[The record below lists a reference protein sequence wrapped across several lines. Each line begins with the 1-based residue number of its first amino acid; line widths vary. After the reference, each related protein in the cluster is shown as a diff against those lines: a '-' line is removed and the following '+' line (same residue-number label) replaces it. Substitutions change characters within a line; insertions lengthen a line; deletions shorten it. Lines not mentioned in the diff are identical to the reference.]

1 MHDGRFKTLKEVL
14 LHYNSLSK
22 VDYVSNELKTPL
34 NLSEDDLNN
43 LEAFLTTLTDAT
55 FLRNEKTSFKRKK
68 IY

>member
-1 MHDGRFKTLKEVL
+1 

-55 FLRNEKTSFKRKK
+55 YLRNEKLSFKRKK
-68 IY
+68 IN